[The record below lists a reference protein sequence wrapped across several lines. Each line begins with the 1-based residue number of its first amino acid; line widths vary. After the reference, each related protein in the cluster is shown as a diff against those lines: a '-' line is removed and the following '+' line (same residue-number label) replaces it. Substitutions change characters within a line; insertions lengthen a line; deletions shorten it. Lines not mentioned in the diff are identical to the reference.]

1 MKITTK
7 GRAAVRILVD
17 LARNKEEYISVSEMS
32 QRQRITPKYLE
43 RIISPLVKANLVL
56 SMRGVNGGY
65 KLAKAPS
72 EITIKEILDATGDSI
87 KLSSCVNGEKC
98 PVAGN
103 CDSIVVWKGL
113 NDLINDFLE
122 NITLEKLI
130 IKTYGD
136 KKTR

>member
-87 KLSSCVNGEKC
+87 KLSSCINGEKC
-98 PVAGN
+98 PVAGT

-130 IKTYGD
+130 IKTYGN
-136 KKTR
+136 KK